1 VSDLS
6 RGPGWW
12 QASDDKWYP
21 PELRPDFPRPPPPSP
36 PLRPT
41 APPTS
46 GTAPARTPDIPRIP
60 AAPRQQRGE
69 PTAAYLPESRGQQSA
84 PSPAPAFADS
94 PATSPIPGLLP
105 AKPRH
110 ARHAAPKPPIYK
122 RGWAWGI
129 APVVLIVI
137 IAVAAGGSK
146 NNPNTLATTTTSAA
160 RAPTAATATT
170 ALAQHAT
177 QSAPPT
183 TAAIPSQ
190 QVRATLVTLGAG
202 TFTGGKDVVAG
213 LYNVKPGAGQSGNF
227 IVTGSDSY
235 NEVLG
240 TNGGIGVV
248 PMVRVKISNGDKIQI
263 SGLRAVTF
271 APVSTPSITSHATT
285 DLYAGTWT
293 VGQDIGAG
301 RYLATPGA
309 GQSGT
314 FIVSGTDSYSEIL
327 GGDASRGEMPSVT
340 VSLSNGDVIQI
351 SGLSK
356 VVMTA
361 Q

>member
-1 VSDLS
+1 M
-6 RGPGWW
+6 
-12 QASDDKWYP
+12 
-21 PELRPDFPRPPPPSP
+21 
-36 PLRPT
+36 
-41 APPTS
+41 
-46 GTAPARTPDIPRIP
+46 
-60 AAPRQQRGE
+60 
-69 PTAAYLPESRGQQSA
+69 
-84 PSPAPAFADS
+84 
-94 PATSPIPGLLP
+94 
-105 AKPRH
+105 
-110 ARHAAPKPPIYK
+110 
-122 RGWAWGI
+122 
-129 APVVLIVI
+129 LIVI

-285 DLYAGTWT
+285 DLYAGTWA